1 MTVTAWGAIL
11 GLIVAVVLILKKVQP
26 TYAMIAGAIVGGLV
40 GGAGLGGTVNYMIEG
55 TKGIVSA
62 IVRIVAAG
70 VLVGTLIESGA
81 ADKIA
86 EVIMNKL
93 GEKRCLVAMMLAT

>member
-55 TKGIVSA
+55 TKELY
-62 IVRIVAAG
+62 RRLC
-70 VLVGTLIESGA
+70 VLLRQVFLLE
-81 ADKIA
+81 
-86 EVIMNKL
+86 L
-93 GEKRCLVAMMLAT
+93 

>member
-1 MTVTAWGAIL
+1 MGRDSGIDCCSRAYFEESSA
-11 GLIVAVVLILKKVQP
+11 

-70 VLVGTLIESGA
+70 VLVGT
-81 ADKIA
+81 
-86 EVIMNKL
+86 
-93 GEKRCLVAMMLAT
+93 